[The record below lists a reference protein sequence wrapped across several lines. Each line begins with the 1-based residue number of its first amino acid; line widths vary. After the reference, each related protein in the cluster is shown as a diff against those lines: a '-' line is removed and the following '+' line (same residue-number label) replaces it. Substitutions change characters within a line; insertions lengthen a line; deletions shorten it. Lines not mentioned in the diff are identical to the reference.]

1 MAISSSSAAASV
13 SAASGVAAEEVLVG
27 AAAAACSL
35 AGDEGADADA
45 EIEALADDEAGAL
58 EGEGVE
64 AGGEDGAAAPFPFG
78 GAPGGHDGVLAPLA
92 AVPIATATPLVAA
105 GGAVAIWAAAVN
117 LGDAGAESVAGLIAA
132 RKSALAEQR
141 RLAMQIRNSERK
153 RQRLMTRAQGLS
165 DDDLLDILRMR
176 ATAKAKAASKAGAKA
191 AAKAVAKA
199 GAKAAAKATAKAAA
213 MQTTTSPAGSGA
225 A

>member
-1 MAISSSSAAASV
+1 MAC
-13 SAASGVAAEEVLVG
+13 LHPWQR
-27 AAAAACSL
+27 CRL
-35 AGDEGADADA
+35 
-45 EIEALADDEAGAL
+45 
-58 EGEGVE
+58 
-64 AGGEDGAAAPFPFG
+64 
-78 GAPGGHDGVLAPLA
+78 PLT
-92 AVPIATATPLVAA
+92 PPLVAA
-105 GGAVAIWAAAVN
+105 GGAVGMWAAAVN

-153 RQRLMTRAQGLS
+153 RQRLMTRAQALS
-165 DDDLLDILRMR
+165 DDNLLDILRMR